1 MTPVDRL
8 GMEVRVTTLART
20 VADLFDRH
28 DLAGGAEELFNS
40 LGLVARADASALV
53 RHARARG
60 NTAAASTM
68 GFWLERERDR
78 PGVPREALEELL
90 ALAPPGRAMRWAR
103 NPGRRGRREAGTSSF
118 RSMLPNAA
126 SRGFEWGLYT

>member
-40 LGLVARADASALV
+40 LGLVARVDASALI

-60 NTAAASTM
+60 NATAAGAM
-68 GFWLERERDR
+68 GFRLDRERKR
-78 PGVPREALEELL
+78 LGVPREALEDLR
-90 ALAPPGRAMRWAR
+90 ALAPSRPRHALGTKPGSARRAGGWNVLVPVDVA
-103 NPGRRGRREAGTSSF
+103 E
-118 RSMLPNAA
+118 
-126 SRGFEWGLYT
+126 RGFEGL

>member
-40 LGLVARADASALV
+40 LDLMACVDAVALV

-60 NTAAASTM
+60 NAAAVGAM
-68 GFWLERERDR
+68 GFWLERERER
-78 PGVPREALEELL
+78 LGVPREALEELR
-90 ALAPPGRAMRWAR
+90 ALAPSRPRYALGATPGSAR
-103 NPGRRGRREAGTSSF
+103 TARGWNVLVPVDIAE
-118 RSMLPNAA
+118 
-126 SRGFEWGLYT
+126 RGFEGL